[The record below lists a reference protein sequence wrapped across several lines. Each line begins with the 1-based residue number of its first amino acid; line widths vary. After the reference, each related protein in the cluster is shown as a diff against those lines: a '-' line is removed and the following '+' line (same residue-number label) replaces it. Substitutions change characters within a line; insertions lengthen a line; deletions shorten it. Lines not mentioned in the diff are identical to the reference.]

1 MPVTLSAAAQAKWMD
16 RVTSIDELQS
26 LLLPYDETLMHEHHV
41 STLVNSTRNQGAE
54 VPAPA

>member
-1 MPVTLSAAAQAKWMD
+1 MD